1 MNFQS
6 LKGMID
12 TLTQTFKC
20 PECSAEVND
29 STIDIVG
36 AAGTTINIDIECY
49 NCWRHSM
56 VRSEVYSI
64 DLKNNPL
71 AKNIPS
77 KKLMKKNLIKDEQI
91 VDLNKNL
98 NQKDISIS
106 DLFWNEK

>member
-1 MNFQS
+1 
-6 LKGMID
+6 
-12 TLTQTFKC
+12 
-20 PECSAEVND
+20 
-29 STIDIVG
+29 
-36 AAGTTINIDIECY
+36 
-49 NCWRHSM
+49 M

-106 DLFWNEK
+106 DLF